1 MKAKHVVSGIFLV
14 LTLGVVLIGCSKTD
28 AMEDTTA
35 TTPSKEA
42 AVHVKVEEIHPS
54 EFIDAIQVT
63 GIVKA
68 YEDVMLSPEEGG
80 VVKEWKVL
88 KGERVAKGQVIAV
101 LKDDLLQASYDAA
114 AAQYKIADLNYEK
127 QAKVF
132 EEQAISE
139 LQLKSTEFGRDA
151 AKANADL
158 MRARLERARLQSP
171 ISGVLND
178 WFFDEGEF
186 APPAVPIAHIVNS
199 STVKIAA
206 EVPELHAAHLDV
218 GSRTMIT
225 IDAFPEDTLTGRVT
239 YVAAAINPNNRTLPV
254 EILLSNPGSK
264 LKPEMIAR
272 VRIMRAAKMDAVLIS
287 ESIIQQVDRQKYIVY
302 VEKDGRVEERVVKI
316 GGRQGN
322 KVEILEG
329 LKPGDRVVVAG
340 FQRLVNGQRVSVT
353 G

>member
-1 MKAKHVVSGIFLV
+1 MKAQQVVFGIVLV
-14 LTLGVVLIGCSKTD
+14 LVLGAVVIGCSKTD
-28 AMEDTTA
+28 AKEDTSATTA
-35 TTPSKEA
+35 TQEL
-42 AVHVKVEEIHPS
+42 VVNVKVEEVRPS
-54 EFIDAIQVT
+54 AFIDAIQVT

-80 VVKEWKVL
+80 IVKEWKVL
-88 KGERVAKGQVIAV
+88 KGQRVTKGQVIAV
-101 LKDDLLQASYDAA
+101 LKDDVLQASYDAA
-114 AAQYKIADLNYEK
+114 AAQFKIADLNYEK
-127 QAKVF
+127 QVKVF

-139 LQLKSTEFGRDA
+139 LQLKSTEYGREA

-158 MRARLERARLQSP
+158 MRARLERARLRSP
-171 ISGVLND
+171 ISGILND
-178 WFFDEGEF
+178 RFFDEGEF

-199 STVKIAA
+199 GTVKIAA
-206 EVPELHAAHLDV
+206 EVSELHAAHLAI
-218 GSRTMIT
+218 GSRAMIT
-225 IDAFPEDTLTGRVT
+225 IDAFPGDTLIGKVT

-254 EILLSNPGSK
+254 EILLSNPGGK

-302 VEKDGRVEERVVKI
+302 VEKNGRAEERVVKI

-340 FQRLVNGQRVSVT
+340 FQRLVHGQIVSVT